1 MTTRKTRLRWA
12 FAPSGAV
19 EFNGIDG
26 ATFIIRGRTESG
38 RYHEIRA
45 PFDRSALRELF
56 DSAKKALE
64 EQRDALL
71 QQADMDAISVGR
83 KAP

>member
-12 FAPSGAV
+12 FAPTRDV

-26 ATFIIRGRTESG
+26 ATFIIRGQTKSG

-45 PFDRSALRELF
+45 PFDRNSLRCLF
-56 DSAKKALE
+56 DCAKRALE
-64 EQRDALL
+64 AQRDALL
-71 QQADMDAISVGR
+71 RQADMDANRVGR